1 MFPNVPDRIGISV
14 GGVGFKE
21 STRKKKKKLS
31 GQGREV
37 TTNKYSLTHVSL
49 VIVALFC
56 QVNILQNIL

>member
-1 MFPNVPDRIGISV
+1 MFPNVPDRIGISG

-21 STRKKKKKLS
+21 STRKKKKTLGS
-31 GQGREV
+31 RERSNN
-37 TTNKYSLTHVSL
+37 NKYSLTHVSL